1 VTLRCWNYGEAPPRP
16 PPLPAVPRGT
26 VALSEGGERH
36 DLTMTP
42 VRRPATS
49 QPPKRRLGVRAM
61 SIDFGS
67 AAGRVRTDEAR
78 AR

>member
-1 VTLRCWNYGEAPPRP
+1 
-16 PPLPAVPRGT
+16 
-26 VALSEGGERH
+26 VALCEGGERH

-42 VRRPATS
+42 DRRPATS

-67 AAGRVRTDEAR
+67 AAGRIRTDEAR